1 MDWLLAILS
10 AVIGYLMGSVSFA
23 RVITRLVKPQADI
36 SKIEELVPGSQ
47 VTFTSDSISA
57 TAVRV
62 HVGTRYGVLTAL
74 LDMAKVFIPVLALRL
89 WQPEQPYF
97 LIAATAGLLG
107 HDFPLYWKFKG
118 GRGESPI
125 IGGLL
130 AIDPIGLILMNVAGA
145 GLGLLIGHLLILR
158 WGGLILLI
166 PWFWL
171 TTQDPWYVGYIILA
185 NMVYWASMSPE
196 LSQYARLLKTDIDPS
211 QEEIAR
217 FMGMGLGLG
226 RFMDRYS
233 LMGWLNRRKA
243 AGG

>member
-1 MDWLLAILS
+1 MDWLT
-10 AVIGYLMGSVSFA
+10 AVGAALIGYLAGSLSFA

-36 SKIEELVPGSQ
+36 SKVEELVPGTD
-47 VTFTSDSISA
+47 VTFTTDSVSA
-57 TAVRV
+57 TAVRI

-74 LDMAKVFIPVLALRL
+74 LDMAKVFVPVLVLRL
-89 WQPEQPYF
+89 WQPEQPYY
-97 LIAATAGLLG
+97 LIAAAAGLLG
-107 HDFPLYWKFKG
+107 HDFPLYYKFKG

-130 AIDPIGLILMNVAGA
+130 AIDPFGLILTNIAGA
-145 GLGLLIGHLLILR
+145 ILGLLIGHLLILR

-166 PWFWL
+166 PWLWF
-171 TTQDPWYVGYIILA
+171 TTQDPWALGYILLA
-185 NMVYWASMSPE
+185 NVIYWYSMTPE
-196 LSQYARLLKTDIDPS
+196 LGQYARLLKTDLDPS

-233 LMGWLNRRKA
+233 LTGWLNRKKVS
-243 AGG
+243 GG

>member
-1 MDWLLAILS
+1 MDWLTAVLA
-10 AVIGYLMGSVSFA
+10 AVIGYLAGSISFA
-23 RVITRLVKPQADI
+23 RVITRQVNPQADI
-36 SKIEELVPGSQ
+36 SKVEELVPGSD
-47 VTFTSDSISA
+47 VTFTTDSVSA

-97 LIAATAGLLG
+97 LIAAAAGLIG
-107 HDFPLYWKFKG
+107 HDFPLYYKFKG

-125 IGGLL
+125 IGGML
-130 AIDPIGLILMNVAGA
+130 AIDPIGLILMNIAGA
-145 GLGLLIGHLLILR
+145 GLGLVIGHLLILR
-158 WGGLILLI
+158 WGGLLLLI
-166 PWFWL
+166 PWMWF
-171 TTQDPWYVGYIILA
+171 TTQNPWALGYIVVA
-185 NMVYWASMSPE
+185 NLIYWYSMYPE

-233 LMGWLNRRKA
+233 LTGWLNRRKA
-243 AGG
+243 ADN

>member
-1 MDWLLAILS
+1 MDWLT
-10 AVIGYLMGSVSFA
+10 AVWVALIGYLAGSISFA

-36 SKIEELVPGSQ
+36 SKVEELVPGSD
-47 VTFTSDSISA
+47 VTFTTDSVSA

-89 WQPEQPYF
+89 WQPEQPYY
-97 LIAATAGLLG
+97 LIAAAAGLIG
-107 HDFPLYWKFKG
+107 HDYPLFFKFKG

-125 IGGLL
+125 IGGML
-130 AIDPIGLILMNVAGA
+130 AIDPLGLILMNIAGA
-145 GLGLLIGHLLILR
+145 VLGMLIGHLLILR

-166 PWFWL
+166 PWLWF
-171 TTQDPWYVGYIILA
+171 TTHDPWALGYIVLA
-185 NMVYWASMSPE
+185 NLVYWYSMYPE

-233 LMGWLNRRKA
+233 LTGWLNRRKA
-243 AGG
+243 SGN